1 MYQRKLALAL
11 ALEEGES
18 NARRVW
24 VHEVIQR
31 REQFG
36 AFYTLVNELR
46 FDDSQFTAYF
56 RLNKV
61 QFEKLLEIVAPSIIK
76 QHTNYR
82 KAISPDERLCICLRY
97 LATGDSFRSVAFSYR
112 VGVSTVAGVVKQVCE
127 AIWDCLQD
135 TYMPVPDAAEW
146 RRIAADFNNLAFPNC
161 LGAMDGKHVV
171 IEAPPRSGS
180 LYYNYKGTF
189 SIVLLAVVDAKYR
202 FRLVDVGAYGK
213 NSDGGTLAASAFGA
227 ALRRGS
233 LDIPED
239 SPLPGAEHLGA
250 MPFVFVADEAFPLR
264 KNIMRPYPGHTAG
277 EKRAFNFRLSHVRR
291 IVECAFG
298 ILATQWRVY
307 RRVLCVSPEVAESI
321 VKATCILQNFMRW
334 DNDTIPRPAPTAE
347 PSFGLLSTPRLGSN
361 NATRDAVAVR
371 EAFAAYFSSPA
382 GRVHWQEGR
391 H

>member
-1 MYQRKLALAL
+1 
-11 ALEEGES
+11 
-18 NARRVW
+18 
-24 VHEVIQR
+24 
-31 REQFG
+31 
-36 AFYTLVNELR
+36 
-46 FDDSQFTAYF
+46 
-56 RLNKV
+56 
-61 QFEKLLEIVAPSIIK
+61 
-76 QHTNYR
+76 
-82 KAISPDERLCICLRY
+82 
-97 LATGDSFRSVAFSYR
+97 
-112 VGVSTVAGVVKQVCE
+112 
-127 AIWDCLQD
+127 
-135 TYMPVPDAAEW
+135 MPVPDAAEW

-264 KNIMRPYPGHTAG
+264 KNIMCPYPGHTAG

-382 GRVHWQEGR
+382 GRALESYSSLRNVPSILLGDPHLPPPSVEPSMGAIVPGASQTFSVEFCPIEQHSMPRLKGEQCPATQLRDASLVPVCLFHQEDSGYITSIKFIDQVQCKLAFYKYPLPGGHPAKAPPTGLSAPPAEGGEFGDAAGEQR
-391 H
+391 PSHDL